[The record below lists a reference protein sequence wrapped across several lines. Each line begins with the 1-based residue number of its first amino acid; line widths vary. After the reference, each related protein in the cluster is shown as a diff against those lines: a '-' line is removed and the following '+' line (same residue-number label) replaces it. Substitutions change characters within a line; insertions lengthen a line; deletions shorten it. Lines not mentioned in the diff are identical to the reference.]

1 MCQTYCHKCFG
12 HENNN
17 NNFFWA
23 LHFIKVKKEINN
35 IFLIFIFR
43 ADFYKITLYNICFVA
58 PLFHQVWVAGC
69 QYFWS

>member
-12 HENNN
+12 HENNNKNDNNNN

-43 ADFYKITLYNICFVA
+43 ADFL
-58 PLFHQVWVAGC
+58 
-69 QYFWS
+69 